1 MIGFRD
7 LQVYAEVINNPKE
20 KVSARKLQRKVETML
35 GYRTDKMAFEDNLIK
50 NVYIPKS
57 EKKK

>member
-7 LQVYAEVINNPKE
+7 LQVYSEVITNPLE

-35 GYRTDKMAFEDNLIK
+35 GYRTDKMVFNDDLTK
-50 NVYIPKS
+50 NVYQTKP